1 MPKQCPDC
9 GTENPEDE
17 FWCKNCNA
25 KLVGT
30 ISSQKKET
38 AASEPLYMNRKVSP
52 GSYLNMQ
59 QTRRYGI
66 KILIFIVAGFVLIT
80 MIAAYVSLSIEF
92 DFSGINCKINED
104 FWFEGNYL
112 NTSDGWTFTIA
123 KVKDYTL
130 DGIVLGLKTYNK
142 NDLSYKPINIFSPI
156 DLVIGTEDV
165 KNNPDKYPYAIIY
178 QYRGYWVTF
187 QGGSAAVGD
196 YMRTHMGNNHIIPHN
211 EKVLNELQN
220 ISINDNIVIEGSL
233 VNLYGTRGD
242 QNYYWNTDT
251 QIGNYDCE
259 IILVDVITI
268 KSYQ

>member
-1 MPKQCPDC
+1 MLKQCPDC
-9 GTENPEDE
+9 GTENSEDQ

-30 ISSQKKET
+30 ISSQKKEAVT
-38 AASEPLYMNRKVSP
+38 SESLYMKRKASH
-52 GSYLNMQ
+52 GSYLNVEKTQ
-59 QTRRYGI
+59 RYGI
-66 KILIFIVAGFVLIT
+66 KIFIFIVVGLVLIT

-112 NTSDGWTFTIA
+112 NTSDGWTFTMN

-130 DGIVLGLKTYNK
+130 DGIVLGLKTYSK
-142 NDLSYKPINIFSPI
+142 NDFPYKPINIFSPI
-156 DLVIGTEDV
+156 DLVIGIEDV
-165 KNNPDKYPYAIIY
+165 KNNPDKYPYAITY

-187 QGGSAAVGD
+187 QGGSAAVSD

-211 EKVLNELQN
+211 EKVLNELKN
-220 ISINDNIVIEGSL
+220 ISIKDVVVIEGSL

-251 QIGNYDCE
+251 QIGNFNCE

-268 KSYQ
+268 KSL